1 MAAIPS
7 PSVKYLVGEY
17 LLLLNLQK
25 VFFRCSQ
32 NESDNAVSKH
42 LQKRSILLQFNTL
55 RSHTSLVT
63 SEDSTVVHHFGP
75 KVWANSYVGVDR
87 HSGVLIGNRSLWHNK
102 SKIVSDYGPGFTS
115 NSIIILCNDSTK
127 GWGVTF
133 RSALTSSAVTSLS
146 RTTEN
151 NATVEGAEIF

>member
-1 MAAIPS
+1 MQYPS
-7 PSVKYLVGEY
+7 IY
-17 LLLLNLQK
+17 
-25 VFFRCSQ
+25 
-32 NESDNAVSKH
+32 ESDRFYFN
-42 LQKRSILLQFNTL
+42 LILCGLIQVLSPLKIPPSFIISDPKFGRVRVL
-55 RSHTSLVT
+55 CLAI
-63 SEDSTVVHHFGP
+63 EDFVCE
-75 KVWANSYVGVDR
+75 KDSYVGVDR

-115 NSIIILCNDSTK
+115 NSIIILRYDSNK
-127 GWGVTF
+127 GLVTF